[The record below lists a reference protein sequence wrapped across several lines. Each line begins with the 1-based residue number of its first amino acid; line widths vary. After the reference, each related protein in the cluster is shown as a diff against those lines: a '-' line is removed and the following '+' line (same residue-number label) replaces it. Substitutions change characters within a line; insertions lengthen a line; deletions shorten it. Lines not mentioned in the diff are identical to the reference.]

1 MSDLIRTTGTAIK
14 EWLTNLLSGWGVPD
28 EASRLLA
35 EILAWAVGAAWC
47 IIAIML
53 AALVFIYLERKV
65 SGYIQSRL
73 GPARCGPAGIFQ
85 SFMDVI
91 KLLLKEDI
99 VPADA
104 DKLLHTIGPIAFL
117 TAGALAYIV
126 VPWDNGV
133 TVAGKMDQS
142 IGLLFAASVG
152 SLALVGII
160 TGGWGS
166 NNKWS
171 LLGSL
176 RAAAQMVSYEIPML
190 LALLCV
196 VMAAETLSMAGI
208 VASQQGSLTAWNLWR
223 PWMWLPAIVF
233 FISAVA
239 EVNRAPFDL
248 PEAESELVSGFHTE
262 YTGMKF
268 ALFFLEEYGN
278 LLLVSIIFSVLFLG
292 GWQSPFGNPD
302 PLGLPGIIWLLGKAL
317 FIVLIMMWVRWT
329 LPRLRVDQLMA
340 FSWKLLIPTG
350 FIAMAIMAGAIVAGW
365 A

>member
-1 MSDLIRTTGTAIK
+1 MSDLLRATGTLIK
-14 EWLTNLLSGWGVPD
+14 DWLIALLAGWGLPP
-28 EASRLLA
+28 EAARLLA
-35 EILAWAVGAAWC
+35 EIFAWAVGAAWC
-47 IIAIML
+47 IIVIML

-65 SGYIQSRL
+65 SAYIQSRL
-73 GPARCGPAGIFQ
+73 GPTRCGPVGIFQ

-99 VPADA
+99 VPTEA

-133 TVAGKMDQS
+133 TVAGQMDQS
-142 IGLLFAASVG
+142 IGLLFAVSVG
-152 SLALVGII
+152 SLAIVGII
-160 TGGWGS
+160 IGGWGS

-176 RAAAQMVSYEIPML
+176 RAAAQLISYEIPML

-208 VASQQGSLTAWNLWR
+208 VAGQHGNLTAWNLWR
-223 PWMWLPAIVF
+223 PWMWLPAILF
-233 FISAVA
+233 FISAIA
-239 EVNRAPFDL
+239 EVNRLPFDL
-248 PEAESELVSGFHTE
+248 AEAESELVSGFHTE
-262 YTGMKF
+262 YSGMKF

-278 LLLVSIIFSVLFLG
+278 LLLVSIIFAVLFLG

-317 FIVLIMMWVRWT
+317 VVVLLMMWIRWT
-329 LPRLRVDQLMA
+329 LPRLRVDQLMG

-350 FIAMAIMAGAIVAGW
+350 FVALAIMAGAILAGW